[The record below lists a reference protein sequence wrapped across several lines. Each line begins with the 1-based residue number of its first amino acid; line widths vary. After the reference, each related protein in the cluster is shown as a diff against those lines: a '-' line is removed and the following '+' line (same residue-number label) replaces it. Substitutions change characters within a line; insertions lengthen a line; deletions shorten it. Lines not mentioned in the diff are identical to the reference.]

1 MFNGRT
7 ADDFVSK
14 EDCEYIIK
22 YAIEANAWSKT
33 NDTFWNERVFYP
45 ENLPDDNEFKVKMST
60 ILKKAKHFIMKEYS
74 LDNVYADTFHVVR
87 WYEGQFQPAHQ
98 DDMENAMYDGDFF
111 RHRAYGSIIYLNDN
125 FDGGE
130 TCYPQYDIKISP
142 KTGRFNVHLGDAN
155 HLHAVNKIENGT
167 RYTIAAFWGVEKKY
181 DNEY

>member
-87 WYEGQFQPAHQ
+87 W
-98 DDMENAMYDGDFF
+98 MK
-111 RHRAYGSIIYLNDN
+111 DN
-125 FDGGE
+125 FSQHTKMIWKMQCMME
-130 TCYPQYDIKISP
+130 IFLDIELMDQLYI
-142 KTGRFNVHLGDAN
+142 
-155 HLHAVNKIENGT
+155 
-167 RYTIAAFWGVEKKY
+167 
-181 DNEY
+181 